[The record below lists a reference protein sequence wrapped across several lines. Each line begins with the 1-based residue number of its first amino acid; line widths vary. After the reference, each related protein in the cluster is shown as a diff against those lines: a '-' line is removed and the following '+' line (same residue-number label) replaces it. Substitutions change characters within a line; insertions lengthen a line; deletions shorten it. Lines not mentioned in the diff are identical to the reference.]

1 MPCQRACS
9 SSFFPFWARSGP
21 DSSHLQLQGPAQ
33 IGQAQQDGQ
42 ALSVAVQPPMTQ
54 LGIAK
59 DLLDPAKGKLHIG
72 PHPSLAPF
80 RRVGGALP
88 VNLEAAVRPD
98 CHLPVQGKDP
108 AARDAVRSPDSL
120 HCRTPCTPG
129 SAVDGGSC
137 WRSWTRAAV
146 ACSLCTRP
154 LSASTPICIFI
165 PQGHRLPFLVECLS
179 ESRACR

>member
-42 ALSVAVQPPMTQ
+42 ALSVAVQPPMPQ

-59 DLLDPAKGKLHIG
+59 DLLDPAKGELHIG

-88 VNLEAAVRPD
+88 VHLEAAVRPD

-129 SAVDGGSC
+129 RAVDGGQLLEIMDKG
-137 WRSWTRAAV
+137 RGGLQPLHETAFRIHADMYFHPARPPV
-146 ACSLCTRP
+146 ALLGRVP
-154 LSASTPICIFI
+154 L
-165 PQGHRLPFLVECLS
+165 
-179 ESRACR
+179 